1 MQPFRVFLRLKAI
14 SSKHRFKAMKTQWLS
29 IFFLSLSN
37 YALAQQTGTSVL
49 EKFLQE
55 KDFLKLEASYRQQKD
70 TLSELNSLY
79 YGAFIDNASNRC
91 TQSAKKIESL
101 LKYHKSELTPQTA
114 PPLLNV
120 QMDNF
125 VKLNAYRK
133 AAKVGEQILASYST
147 FLDSAKVADLK
158 NTIKLWRALENA
170 PPQQI
175 TKVESRVKWTRDKIG
190 LMNIP
195 IRIGN
200 QVSDFVFDTG
210 ANLSTISLSYAQKLK
225 LKIIATSI
233 DLGSSTSIQN
243 QAMLAIAPSI
253 FIDKTEL
260 KNVVFLVLPDK
271 NLQFPQLDFA
281 IHGIIGFPVMN
292 LLREVQ
298 IARDGQFY
306 IPPSVSNN
314 VGQNLFLDELTPVI
328 QLQVGDDTLLC
339 HFDTGAMKTE
349 LFKKYY
355 DANKSKV
362 ESEGKIDSIGRG
374 GAGGVHKIEV
384 YKIPL
389 STFTIQG
396 KKAALANLPVLTESV
411 GDFDAHFYG
420 NIGQDIINQ
429 FNKMTINFQSM
440 YIDFN

>member
-1 MQPFRVFLRLKAI
+1 
-14 SSKHRFKAMKTQWLS
+14 MKTQWLS
-29 IFFLSLSN
+29 VFFLSLSN
-37 YALAQQTGTSVL
+37 YALAQQTGTSIL

-158 NTIKLWRALENA
+158 NTIKLWRALENV

-243 QAMLAIAPSI
+243 QAMLAIA
-253 FIDKTEL
+253 
-260 KNVVFLVLPDK
+260 
-271 NLQFPQLDFA
+271 
-281 IHGIIGFPVMN
+281 
-292 LLREVQ
+292 
-298 IARDGQFY
+298 
-306 IPPSVSNN
+306 
-314 VGQNLFLDELTPVI
+314 
-328 QLQVGDDTLLC
+328 
-339 HFDTGAMKTE
+339 
-349 LFKKYY
+349 
-355 DANKSKV
+355 
-362 ESEGKIDSIGRG
+362 
-374 GAGGVHKIEV
+374 
-384 YKIPL
+384 
-389 STFTIQG
+389 
-396 KKAALANLPVLTESV
+396 
-411 GDFDAHFYG
+411 
-420 NIGQDIINQ
+420 
-429 FNKMTINFQSM
+429 
-440 YIDFN
+440 